1 MNSNELHGAPTDPI
15 AAVVHADPCP
25 YYDSL
30 RCGADLVFDERLKL
44 WVAAKAAVV
53 EQVLADPRLRVRPL
67 HEPVP
72 RAIAGGSAGEVFS
85 RLVRMN
91 EGEAAHARPKLA
103 LREALSAVPPDAV
116 AARTRSLARS
126 MLPRDAEGL
135 SAWTFELPVSVVA
148 SWLGFGDAQLPVVA
162 AQVGRFVACLSP
174 LSSAA
179 QIADAHAAAAVL
191 VEEIKLLLAEA
202 EGQGFAGQVAAQAGA
217 VGWTAADGLVANLL
231 GLMSQTY
238 DATAGLIGNAIVAL
252 LRDADRRQ
260 AMPPADI
267 GAFIDHV
274 SRRDPAVHNTRRFA
288 AESLHIAGAELKQG
302 DAVLVLLAAANRD
315 GDRQFGFGHA
325 RHACP
330 GQAMATT
337 IAAAAIEELL
347 GAAPSVLDQPLRWA
361 YRPSANARIP
371 VFTHAGTSA

>member
-1 MNSNELHGAPTDPI
+1 MNSNELHDAPTDPV
-15 AAVVHADPCP
+15 AAVVHPDPYP

-30 RCGADLVFDERLKL
+30 RRGADLVFDERLKL

-53 EQVLADPRLRVRPL
+53 EQVLAEPRLHVRPT

-72 RAIAGGSAGEVFS
+72 RAIAGGSAGEVFG

-91 EGEAAHARPKLA
+91 EGDTAHARPKLA
-103 LREALSAVPPDAV
+103 LREALSAVPLDAV

-126 MLPRDAEGL
+126 MLPREAEGL

-148 SWLGFGDAQLPVVA
+148 SWLGFADAQLPAVA

-179 QIADAHAAAAVL
+179 QIADAQAAAAVL
-191 VEEIKLLLAEA
+191 VEEIKPLLAQGGA
-202 EGQGFAGQVAAQAGA
+202 QGFAGQVAAQAAA
-217 VGWTAADGLVANLL
+217 VGWADADGLVANLL

-238 DATAGLIGNAIVAL
+238 DATAGLVGNAIVAL
-252 LRDADRRQ
+252 LRDPDRRQ
-260 AMPPADI
+260 AMRPADI
-267 GAFIDHV
+267 GAFIDQV
-274 SRRDPAVHNTRRFA
+274 SRRDPAIHNTRRFA
-288 AESLHIAGAELKQG
+288 AEDLSIAGAELKQG
-302 DAVLVLLAAANRD
+302 DAILVLLAAANRD

-330 GQAMATT
+330 GQAIATT

-347 GAAPSVLDQPLRWA
+347 GATPSVLDKPLRWA

-371 VFTHAGTSA
+371 VFNHPGTTA